1 MMGSRRFS
9 LCMYAVVWIGVALL
23 LAAAG
28 LYMDDYHYLHE
39 FIGSHH
45 YDVSF
50 DFCEGAP
57 ITSVSQAV
65 RSSWLHYFYW
75 GNGRLG
81 SAIMFFLNLLPRW
94 LWPPLHATA
103 FTCMLWLL
111 IRLIAGESMRP
122 LLWIGI
128 LASVWIVFPWHE
140 NMVASTYFINYVWTA
155 CLNLWL
161 LYLLIPLSGRHIRRP
176 VGALRAT
183 ALMLLALCAATMH
196 EGLSVV
202 TDMYLFLLWLRLIR
216 LWRRVSA
223 FDRRTVRRNILL
235 LSAVFLVYAVGSLAV
250 IFAPSVIGRGS
261 SLISLVRFTYLPGLI
276 YFILVQNWL
285 LTSVLLLLILIRFTA
300 GRRALRRV
308 LKRDGAL
315 ILSAIAGI
323 LLMFY
328 VDSGCLRSCWMAAAF
343 LLISFWRILSR
354 YSLPFSMRC
363 KNTLAWSGL
372 ACYMLWMAAVD
383 CMQYTYGRN
392 MRAMERLVAES
403 GSNLIY
409 CDTYCYDSNPWW
421 TLGVPRMPFQAL
433 WNMYMHLLPRH
444 PDGSPL
450 YCGTDKELIVLPA
463 SMRGVSFDSLPQ
475 VPGSAAVRGIFP
487 NFIATDSVP
496 QYLSFTFRGTVPR
509 PWHTPGHILP
519 QYNLGK
525 NKSTVILRTRD
536 VQVMTRRIPGYPG
549 RPDTLDFFFPDYPP
563 RSVYGLTLVSIDT
576 IQAPKPAE

>member
-111 IRLIAGESMRP
+111 IRLIAGKSMRP

-216 LWRRVSA
+216 LWKRVSA
-223 FDRRTVRRNILL
+223 FDRRAVRRNILL
-235 LSAVFLVYAVGSLAV
+235 LSAVFSGLCRRFAGSHIRPFRDRTRLLAHQ
-250 IFAPSVIGRGS
+250 SRE
-261 SLISLVRFTYLPGLI
+261 I
-276 YFILVQNWL
+276 Y
-285 LTSVLLLLILIRFTA
+285 
-300 GRRALRRV
+300 
-308 LKRDGAL
+308 
-315 ILSAIAGI
+315 LSARTD
-323 LLMFY
+323 LLHI
-328 VDSGCLRSCWMAAAF
+328 R
-343 LLISFWRILSR
+343 
-354 YSLPFSMRC
+354 
-363 KNTLAWSGL
+363 TELA
-372 ACYMLWMAAVD
+372 
-383 CMQYTYGRN
+383 
-392 MRAMERLVAES
+392 
-403 GSNLIY
+403 
-409 CDTYCYDSNPWW
+409 
-421 TLGVPRMPFQAL
+421 
-433 WNMYMHLLPRH
+433 
-444 PDGSPL
+444 PDGSPS
-450 YCGTDKELIVLPA
+450 T
-463 SMRGVSFDSLPQ
+463 FDSH
-475 VPGSAAVRGIFP
+475 
-487 NFIATDSVP
+487 
-496 QYLSFTFRGTVPR
+496 SFYHR
-509 PWHTPGHILP
+509 TPGIEQSAEARRSPHPVGVCRHTADVLCRQRVPAFLLDVSRLSAHIFLAHTEPIFASFLHALQEYSRLVRTRLLYAMDGSRRLHAVHLRTQYARYGAACGRKRLKSHIL
-519 QYNLGK
+519 
-525 NKSTVILRTRD
+525 
-536 VQVMTRRIPGYPG
+536 
-549 RPDTLDFFFPDYPP
+549 
-563 RSVYGLTLVSIDT
+563 
-576 IQAPKPAE
+576 